1 MSHDLRLYTDT
12 PKNIKLLFCIAIL
25 LFLSSYSVN
34 AKDILT
40 NKINTK
46 NPFLM
51 VEQITHRTFSRLK
64 NESAQIRQTPNL
76 LKAVIKE
83 EILPYFNH
91 RYAAAKVLGNV
102 HFKQISKDQ
111 FNQFSVNFRE
121 YIATSYAQIF
131 TLYDNQTVKY
141 SPNKKFKN
149 KRIISVSIEIISTS
163 RPPIDISFKLRM
175 NKKTK
180 EWKIFDLV
188 AEGISFIDS
197 KRAEFNKLLTSKGI
211 ESTNALLI
219 KKSLADIRF
228 NKGKN

>member
-1 MSHDLRLYTDT
+1 MRLYTF
-12 PKNIKLLFCIAIL
+12 NIKRIKTLFCMATL
-25 LFLSSYSVN
+25 FFLSSYTVN
-34 AKDILT
+34 AKEVLI
-40 NKINTK
+40 NKIDTK

-51 VEQITHRTFSRLK
+51 VEQITNRTFLRLK
-64 NESAQIRQTPNL
+64 NESVQIRQTPNL
-76 LKAVIKE
+76 LKRVIKE

-102 HFKQISKDQ
+102 HFKNISKVQ

-121 YIATSYAQIF
+121 YIGTSYAQIF

-141 SPNKKFKN
+141 SPKKTFTNKK
-149 KRIISVSIEIISTS
+149 IISVSIEIISSS

-188 AEGISFIDS
+188 AEGISFLDS
-197 KRAEFNKLLTSKGI
+197 KRAELNKLLNENGI
-211 ESTNALLI
+211 ESTNTFLM
-219 KKSLADIRF
+219 KKSLSDIRF
-228 NKGKN
+228 NTDKI

>member
-1 MSHDLRLYTDT
+1 MRLYTDT
-12 PKNIKLLFCIAIL
+12 PKNIKLLFYMAII

-34 AKDILT
+34 SKDVLT
-40 NKINTK
+40 NKIDTK

-51 VEQITHRTFSRLK
+51 VEKITNRTFLRLK
-64 NESAQIRQTPNL
+64 NESTQIRQTPNL
-76 LKAVIKE
+76 LKLVIKE

-91 RYAAAKVLGNV
+91 QYASANVLGNV
-102 HFKQISKDQ
+102 HFKNISKDH
-111 FNQFSVNFRE
+111 FNQFSVSFRE
-121 YIATSYAQIF
+121 YVGTSYAQIF

-149 KRIISVSIEIISTS
+149 KRIISVSIEIIGTS
-163 RPPIDISFKLRM
+163 RPPIEISFKLIM
-175 NKKTK
+175 NKKTE

-188 AEGISFIDS
+188 AEGISFLDS
-197 KRAEFNKLLTSKGI
+197 KRAEFNKLLISKGI